1 MTTQTTTDIQAFI
14 NRHPF
19 SKYQW
24 MILVLCFVTVALD
37 GFDTA
42 IIGFIAS
49 DLVQEWGVQK
59 SDLGPVMSAAL
70 VGLAVGALTAGPM
83 ADRIGRKKVL
93 VLSILV
99 FGGFSLI
106 TAFATS
112 LTQLTVLRF
121 LTGLGLGAA
130 MPNAAT
136 LMSEYAPERR
146 RALMVNLMFVGFP
159 IGSSM
164 GGFIS
169 AWMIPHYGWQSVLV
183 LGGVMPLALAVAL
196 IFLLPESA
204 RYLAVK
210 NRSQQQISNILRRIA
225 ALPENT
231 RFVLQE
237 AGQVKEQSALGVIFS
252 PRYLVGTIMLCLTYF
267 MGLLIFY
274 LLTSWLPLLIRET
287 GATLSQASV
296 ITALFPLG
304 GGIGVLV
311 LGALMDK
318 INPNKVVSVGYLLT
332 GIFVCLVGFST
343 SNLVLMGVMVFIAGT
358 IMNGAQSS
366 MPALAAGFYPTQGRA
381 TGVAWMLG
389 LGRFGGILGAFSGAF
404 LMQAELSFKTIF
416 ALLAIPAVLSAI
428 ALMVKYAAGKN
439 QQNQSDNAATTQ
451 RQRCLNRRKRSNNVF
466 LQTAHKYQQ
475 SLLINQLRINT
486 NAKTPGA
493 L

>member
-1 MTTQTTTDIQAFI
+1 MTKTTTDIQAFI
-14 NRHPF
+14 NDHRF

-24 MILVLCFVTVALD
+24 MILALCFVTVAMD

-49 DLVQEWGVQK
+49 DLVQEWGVKK

-99 FGGFSLI
+99 FGGFSLV
-106 TAFATS
+106 TAFATN
-112 LTQLTVLRF
+112 LTQLTLLRF

-146 RALMVNLMFVGFP
+146 RALLVNLMFVGFP
-159 IGSSM
+159 IGSSL
-164 GGFIS
+164 GGFVS
-169 AWMIPHYGWQSVLV
+169 AWLIPHYGWQSVLI
-183 LGGVMPLALAVAL
+183 LGGVMPLALAVLL
-196 IFLLPESA
+196 IFMLPESA
-204 RYLAVK
+204 RYMVVK
-210 NRSQQQISNILRRIA
+210 NQPQHKIAAILKRIA
-225 ALPENT
+225 PVAENAH
-231 RFVLQE
+231 FVLQE
-237 AGQVKEQSALGVIFS
+237 AGQVKEKSALGVIFS
-252 PRYLVGTIMLCLTYF
+252 PRYAVGTVMLCLTYF

-287 GATLSQASV
+287 GASLSQASV

-304 GGIGVLV
+304 GGIGVLI
-311 LGALMDK
+311 LGVLMDK
-318 INPNKVVSVGYLLT
+318 LNPNKVVAVGYVLT
-332 GIFVCLVGFST
+332 GVFVCLVGFST
-343 SNLVLMGVMVFIAGT
+343 HSLVLMGVMVFIAGT

-404 LMQAELSFKTIF
+404 LMQAEFSFQTIF
-416 ALLAIPAVLSAI
+416 TLLAIPALLSAL
-428 ALMVKYAAGKN
+428 ALLVKHIV
-439 QQNQSDNAATTQ
+439 SQ
-451 RQRCLNRRKRSNNVF
+451 RQALKNDGAAPSLDNNT
-466 LQTAHKYQQ
+466 QKA
-475 SLLINQLRINT
+475 
-486 NAKTPGA
+486 
-493 L
+493 

>member
-24 MILVLCFVTVALD
+24 MILVLCFVTVAMD

-70 VGLAVGALTAGPM
+70 VGLAFGALTAGPM

-112 LTQLTVLRF
+112 LTQLTILRF

-146 RALMVNLMFVGFP
+146 RALLVNLMFVGFP

-183 LGGVMPLALAVAL
+183 LGGVMPLVLAVAL

-204 RYLAVK
+204 RYLAAK
-210 NRSQQQISNILRRIA
+210 NKSQREIASVLRRIA
-225 ALPENT
+225 PLPDNT
-231 RFVLQE
+231 QFVLQE
-237 AGQVKEQSALGVIFS
+237 TGQIKDKSALGVIFS

-287 GATLSQASV
+287 GASLSQASV

-318 INPNKVVSVGYLLT
+318 INPNKVVAVGYLLT
-332 GIFVCLVGFST
+332 GVFVCLVGFAT
-343 SNLVLMGVMVFIAGT
+343 DNLVLMGVMVFIAGT

-428 ALMVKYAAGKN
+428 ALMVKYAASK
-439 QQNQSDNAATTQ
+439 
-451 RQRCLNRRKRSNNVF
+451 RQFNHADKAPAPLPEPVQKV
-466 LQTAHKYQQ
+466 
-475 SLLINQLRINT
+475 
-486 NAKTPGA
+486 
-493 L
+493 

>member
-24 MILVLCFVTVALD
+24 MILVLCFITVALD

-146 RALMVNLMFVGFP
+146 RALLVNLMFVGFP
-159 IGSSM
+159 IGSSL

-196 IFLLPESA
+196 IFMLPESA

-210 NRSQQQISNILRRIA
+210 NRSQQQIANILRRIA

-237 AGQVKEQSALGVIFS
+237 AG
-252 PRYLVGTIMLCLTYF
+252 
-267 MGLLIFY
+267 
-274 LLTSWLPLLIRET
+274 
-287 GATLSQASV
+287 
-296 ITALFPLG
+296 
-304 GGIGVLV
+304 
-311 LGALMDK
+311 
-318 INPNKVVSVGYLLT
+318 
-332 GIFVCLVGFST
+332 
-343 SNLVLMGVMVFIAGT
+343 
-358 IMNGAQSS
+358 
-366 MPALAAGFYPTQGRA
+366 
-381 TGVAWMLG
+381 
-389 LGRFGGILGAFSGAF
+389 
-404 LMQAELSFKTIF
+404 
-416 ALLAIPAVLSAI
+416 
-428 ALMVKYAAGKN
+428 
-439 QQNQSDNAATTQ
+439 
-451 RQRCLNRRKRSNNVF
+451 
-466 LQTAHKYQQ
+466 
-475 SLLINQLRINT
+475 
-486 NAKTPGA
+486 
-493 L
+493 

>member
-24 MILVLCFVTVALD
+24 MILVLCFVTVAMD

-146 RALMVNLMFVGFP
+146 RALLVNLMFVGFP
-159 IGSSM
+159 IGSSL

-169 AWMIPHYGWQSVLV
+169 AWLIPHYGWQSVLI
-183 LGGVMPLALAVAL
+183 LGGVMPLALAVML

-210 NRSQQQISNILRRIA
+210 NKSPQQIARILRRIA
-225 ALPENT
+225 PLPENT
-231 RFVLQE
+231 QFVLQE

-318 INPNKVVSVGYLLT
+318 MNPNKVVAVGYLLT
-332 GIFVCLVGFST
+332 GVFVCLVGFST
-343 SNLVLMGVMVFIAGT
+343 HSLVLMGVMVFIAGT

-416 ALLAIPAVLSAI
+416 ALLAIPAMLSAI
-428 ALMVKYAAGKN
+428 ALMVKYAASKR
-439 QQNQSDNAATTQ
+439 QPKAADNV
-451 RQRCLNRRKRSNNVF
+451 RSPLPESAQKV
-466 LQTAHKYQQ
+466 
-475 SLLINQLRINT
+475 
-486 NAKTPGA
+486 
-493 L
+493 

>member
-24 MILVLCFVTVALD
+24 MILVLCFVTVAMD

-70 VGLAVGALTAGPM
+70 VGLAFGALTAGPM

-112 LTQLTVLRF
+112 LTQLTILRF

-146 RALMVNLMFVGFP
+146 RALLVNLMFVGFP

-183 LGGVMPLALAVAL
+183 LGGVMPLVLAVAL

-204 RYLAVK
+204 RYLAAK
-210 NRSQQQISNILRRIA
+210 NKSQREIASVLRRIA
-225 ALPENT
+225 PLPDNT
-231 RFVLQE
+231 QFVLQE
-237 AGQVKEQSALGVIFS
+237 TGQIKDKSALGVIFS

-287 GATLSQASV
+287 GASLSQASV

-318 INPNKVVSVGYLLT
+318 INPNKVVAVGYLLT
-332 GIFVCLVGFST
+332 GVFVCLVGFAT
-343 SNLVLMGVMVFIAGT
+343 DNLVLMGVMVFIAGT

-428 ALMVKYAAGKN
+428 ALMVKYAASK
-439 QQNQSDNAATTQ
+439 
-451 RQRCLNRRKRSNNVF
+451 RLLNHADK
-466 LQTAHKYQQ
+466 APA
-475 SLLINQLRINT
+475 SLPESVQ
-486 NAKTPGA
+486 KV
-493 L
+493 

>member
-24 MILVLCFVTVALD
+24 MILVLCFVTVAMD

-70 VGLAVGALTAGPM
+70 VGLAFGALTAGPM

-112 LTQLTVLRF
+112 LTQLTILRF

-146 RALMVNLMFVGFP
+146 RALLVNLMFFGFP

-183 LGGVMPLALAVAL
+183 LGGVMPLVLAVAL

-204 RYLAVK
+204 RYLAAK
-210 NRSQQQISNILRRIA
+210 NKSQREIASVLRRIA
-225 ALPENT
+225 PLPDNT
-231 RFVLQE
+231 QFVLQE
-237 AGQVKEQSALGVIFS
+237 TGQIKDKSALGVIFS

-287 GATLSQASV
+287 GASLSQASV

-318 INPNKVVSVGYLLT
+318 INPNKVVAVGYLLT
-332 GIFVCLVGFST
+332 GVFVCLIGFAT
-343 SNLVLMGVMVFIAGT
+343 DNLVLMGVMVFIAGT

-428 ALMVKYAAGKN
+428 ALMVKYAASK
-439 QQNQSDNAATTQ
+439 
-451 RQRCLNRRKRSNNVF
+451 RQLNHADK
-466 LQTAHKYQQ
+466 APA
-475 SLLINQLRINT
+475 SLPESVQ
-486 NAKTPGA
+486 KV
-493 L
+493 

>member
-24 MILVLCFVTVALD
+24 MILVLCFVTVAMD

-70 VGLAVGALTAGPM
+70 VGLAFGALTAGPM

-112 LTQLTVLRF
+112 LTQLTILRF

-146 RALMVNLMFVGFP
+146 RALLVNLMFVGFP

-183 LGGVMPLALAVAL
+183 LGGVMPLVLAVAL

-204 RYLAVK
+204 RYLAAK
-210 NRSQQQISNILRRIA
+210 NKSQREIASVLRRIA
-225 ALPENT
+225 PLPDNT
-231 RFVLQE
+231 QFVLQE
-237 AGQVKEQSALGVIFS
+237 TGQIKDKSALGVIFS

-287 GATLSQASV
+287 GASLSQASV

-318 INPNKVVSVGYLLT
+318 INPNKVVAVGYLLT
-332 GIFVCLVGFST
+332 GVFVCLVGFAT
-343 SNLVLMGVMVFIAGT
+343 DNLVLMGVMVFIAGT

-404 LMQAELSFKTIF
+404 LMQADLSFKTIF

-428 ALMVKYAAGKN
+428 ALMVKYAASK
-439 QQNQSDNAATTQ
+439 
-451 RQRCLNRRKRSNNVF
+451 RQLNHADK
-466 LQTAHKYQQ
+466 APA
-475 SLLINQLRINT
+475 SLPESVQ
-486 NAKTPGA
+486 KV
-493 L
+493 

>member
-24 MILVLCFVTVALD
+24 MILVLCFVTVAMD

-70 VGLAVGALTAGPM
+70 VGLAFGALTAGPM

-112 LTQLTVLRF
+112 LTQLTILRF

-146 RALMVNLMFVGFP
+146 RALLVNLMFVGFP

-183 LGGVMPLALAVAL
+183 LGGVMPLVLAVAL

-204 RYLAVK
+204 RYLAAK
-210 NRSQQQISNILRRIA
+210 NKSQREIASVLRRIA
-225 ALPENT
+225 PLPDNT
-231 RFVLQE
+231 QFVLQE
-237 AGQVKEQSALGVIFS
+237 TGQIKDKSALGVIFS

-287 GATLSQASV
+287 GASLSQASV

-318 INPNKVVSVGYLLT
+318 INPNKVVAVGYLLT
-332 GIFVCLVGFST
+332 GVFVCLVGFAT
-343 SNLVLMGVMVFIAGT
+343 DNLVLVGVMVFIAGT

-428 ALMVKYAAGKN
+428 ALMVKYAASK
-439 QQNQSDNAATTQ
+439 
-451 RQRCLNRRKRSNNVF
+451 RQLNHADK
-466 LQTAHKYQQ
+466 APA
-475 SLLINQLRINT
+475 SLPESVQ
-486 NAKTPGA
+486 KV
-493 L
+493 

>member
-1 MTTQTTTDIQAFI
+1 MTHKTADIQAFI
-14 NRHPF
+14 NDRPF
-19 SKYQW
+19 TRYQW
-24 MILVLCFVTVALD
+24 MILALCFITVAMD

-70 VGLAVGALTAGPM
+70 VGLAVGALVAGPL
-83 ADRIGRKKVL
+83 ADRVGRKKVL
-93 VLSILV
+93 ILSIVV
-99 FGGFSLI
+99 FGGFSLL
-106 TAFATS
+106 TAAATS
-112 LTQLTVLRF
+112 LNQLALLRF

-159 IGSSM
+159 MGSSL

-169 AWMIPHYGWQSVLV
+169 AWAIPHYGWQSVLI
-183 LGGVMPLALAVAL
+183 LGGVMPLLLAIVL
-196 IFLLPESA
+196 IFLLPESV
-204 RYLAVK
+204 RYMVAK
-210 NRSQQQISNILRRIA
+210 NRPQQQIAQILRRIA
-225 ALPENT
+225 PVEPGT
-231 RFVLQE
+231 RFVLHE
-237 AGQVKEQSALGVIFS
+237 AGAAEHKSAIGVIFS
-252 PRYLVGTIMLCLTYF
+252 PRYALGTVMLCFTYF

-287 GATLSQASV
+287 GATLSQASI

-318 INPNKVVSVGYLLT
+318 FNANKVVAAGWLLT

-343 SNLVLMGVMVFIAGT
+343 HSLLLMGVMVFIAGS

-389 LGRFGGILGAFSGAF
+389 IGRFGGILGAFSGVF
-404 LMQAELSFKTIF
+404 LMQAELAFQTIF
-416 ALLAIPAVLSAI
+416 TLLAIPALLSA
-428 ALMVKYAAGKN
+428 
-439 QQNQSDNAATTQ
+439 
-451 RQRCLNRRKRSNNVF
+451 
-466 LQTAHKYQQ
+466 
-475 SLLINQLRINT
+475 
-486 NAKTPGA
+486 GA
-493 L
+493 LLVKSAAARRQQLAASTAGSVQKA

>member
-1 MTTQTTTDIQAFI
+1 MTKTTTDIQAFI
-14 NRHPF
+14 NNHPF
-19 SKYQW
+19 SKFQW
-24 MILVLCFVTVALD
+24 MILALCFVTVAMD

-99 FGGFSLI
+99 FGGFSLV
-106 TAFATS
+106 TAFATN
-112 LTQLTVLRF
+112 LTQLTLLRF

-146 RALMVNLMFVGFP
+146 RALLVNLMFVGFP

-169 AWMIPHYGWQSVLV
+169 AWLIPHYGWQSVLI
-183 LGGVMPLALAVAL
+183 LGGVMPLALALLL

-204 RYLAVK
+204 RYMVVK
-210 NRSQQQISNILRRIA
+210 NQPQHKIA
-225 ALPENT
+225 AILKHIAPVADNAS
-231 RFVLQE
+231 FVLQE
-237 AGQVKEQSALGVIFS
+237 AGQVKEKSALGVIFS
-252 PRYLVGTIMLCLTYF
+252 PRYAVGTVMLCLTYF

-287 GATLSQASV
+287 GASLSQASV

-304 GGIGVLV
+304 GGIGVLI
-311 LGALMDK
+311 LGVLMDK
-318 INPNKVVSVGYLLT
+318 LNPNKVVAVGYVLT

-343 SNLVLMGVMVFIAGT
+343 NSLVLMGVMVFIAGT

-404 LMQAELSFKTIF
+404 LMQAELSFQTIF
-416 ALLAIPAVLSAI
+416 TLLAIPALVSAL
-428 ALMVKYAAGKN
+428 ALLVKHIV
-439 QQNQSDNAATTQ
+439 SQ
-451 RQRCLNRRKRSNNVF
+451 RQTLKNEAETPALNR
-466 LQTAHKYQQ
+466 
-475 SLLINQLRINT
+475 NT
-486 NAKTPGA
+486 QKA
-493 L
+493 

>member
-1 MTTQTTTDIQAFI
+1 MTKTTTDIQAFI
-14 NRHPF
+14 NDHPF
-19 SKYQW
+19 TKYQW
-24 MILVLCFVTVALD
+24 MILALCFITVAMD

-59 SDLGPVMSAAL
+59 SALGPVMSAAL

-93 VLSILV
+93 ILSIVV
-99 FGGFSLI
+99 FGAFSLL
-106 TAFATS
+106 TAAATS
-112 LTQLTVLRF
+112 LNQLTLLRF

-146 RALMVNLMFVGFP
+146 RALLVNLMFVGFP
-159 IGSSM
+159 IGSSL

-169 AWMIPHYGWQSVLV
+169 AWLIPHYGWQSVLI
-183 LGGVMPLALAVAL
+183 LGGVMPLIMSVAL
-196 IFLLPESA
+196 LFFLPESV
-204 RYLAVK
+204 RYLVAK
-210 NRSQQQISNILRRIA
+210 NKSQQQVATILRRIA
-225 ALPENT
+225 PLPADT
-231 RFVLQE
+231 RFVLHE
-237 AGQVKEQSALGVIFS
+237 VGEVEQKSALGVIFS
-252 PRYLVGTIMLCLTYF
+252 PRYIVGTVMLCMTYF

-287 GATLSQASV
+287 GASMSQASV
-296 ITALFPLG
+296 VTALFPLG

-318 INPNKVVSVGYLLT
+318 FNPNKVVAVGWLLT
-332 GIFVCLVGFST
+332 GVFVFLVGFST
-343 SNLVLMGVMVFIAGT
+343 SSLVLMGVMVFIAGS

-389 LGRFGGILGAFSGAF
+389 IGRFGGILGAFSGAF
-404 LMQAELSFKTIF
+404 LMQAQLSFETIF
-416 ALLAIPAVLSAI
+416 GLLAIPALLSAG
-428 ALMVKYAAGKN
+428 ALMVKYFATRQTSSANSPSGDIAK
-439 QQNQSDNAATTQ
+439 TTQ
-451 RQRCLNRRKRSNNVF
+451 K
-466 LQTAHKYQQ
+466 A
-475 SLLINQLRINT
+475 
-486 NAKTPGA
+486 
-493 L
+493 

>member
-1 MTTQTTTDIQAFI
+1 MTNRTTDIQAFI
-14 NRHPF
+14 NEHPL

-24 MILVLCFVTVALD
+24 MILVLCFVTVAMD

-49 DLVQEWGVQK
+49 DLVSEWGVEK
-59 SDLGPVMSAAL
+59 SALGPVMSAAL

-93 VLSILV
+93 IMSIIV
-99 FGGFSLI
+99 FGGFSLL
-106 TAFATS
+106 TAFASS
-112 LTQLTVLRF
+112 LNQLTALRF

-146 RALMVNLMFVGFP
+146 RALLVNLMFVGFP

-169 AWMIPHYGWQSVLV
+169 AWLIPHYGWQSVLI
-183 LGGVMPLALAVAL
+183 LGGVMPLALAVIL
-196 IFLLPESA
+196 VFLLPESA
-204 RYLAVK
+204 RYLVVK
-210 NRSQQQISNILRRIA
+210 NRSQQQIGAILRRIA
-225 ALPENT
+225 PVPDAT
-231 RFVLQE
+231 HFVLHE
-237 AGQVKEQSALGVIFS
+237 TGQVKEKSALGVIFS
-252 PRYLVGTIMLCLTYF
+252 PRYALGTVMLCLTYF

-287 GATLSQASV
+287 GATLSQASI

-318 INPNKVVSVGYLLT
+318 FNPNKVVAVGWLLT
-332 GIFVCLVGFST
+332 GVFVCLVGFST
-343 SNLVLMGVMVFIAGT
+343 SSLVLMGVMVFIAGT

-404 LMQAELSFKTIF
+404 LMQAQLAFETIF
-416 ALLAIPAVLSAI
+416 TFLAIPALVSAF
-428 ALMVKYAAGKN
+428 ALMVKYWVGNRQLSTSPGTAKEPG
-439 QQNQSDNAATTQ
+439 NATQ
-451 RQRCLNRRKRSNNVF
+451 K
-466 LQTAHKYQQ
+466 A
-475 SLLINQLRINT
+475 
-486 NAKTPGA
+486 
-493 L
+493 

>member
-1 MTTQTTTDIQAFI
+1 MTKTTTDIQAFI
-14 NRHPF
+14 NDHPF
-19 SKYQW
+19 SKFQW
-24 MILVLCFVTVALD
+24 MILALCFVTVAMD

-99 FGGFSLI
+99 FGGFSLL
-106 TAFATS
+106 TAFASS
-112 LTQLTVLRF
+112 LTQLTLLRF

-136 LMSEYAPERR
+136 LMSEYAPARR
-146 RALMVNLMFVGFP
+146 RALLVNLMFVGFP

-164 GGFIS
+164 GGFVS
-169 AWMIPHYGWQSVLV
+169 AWLIPHYGWQSVLI
-183 LGGVMPLALAVAL
+183 LGGVMPLALAVLL
-196 IFLLPESA
+196 IFLLPESV
-204 RYLAVK
+204 RYMVVK
-210 NRSQQQISNILRRIA
+210 NHPQRKIA
-225 ALPENT
+225 ALLKRIAPVAENA

-237 AGQVKEQSALGVIFS
+237 AGQVKEKSALGVIFS
-252 PRYLVGTIMLCLTYF
+252 PRYAVGTVMLCLTYF

-287 GATLSQASV
+287 GASLSQASV

-304 GGIGVLV
+304 GGIGVLI
-311 LGALMDK
+311 LGVLMDK
-318 INPNKVVSVGYLLT
+318 LNPNKVVAVGYVLT
-332 GIFVCLVGFST
+332 GVFVCLVGFST
-343 SNLVLMGVMVFIAGT
+343 NSLVLMGIMVFIAGT

-404 LMQAELSFKTIF
+404 LMQAELAFQTIF
-416 ALLAIPAVLSAI
+416 TLLAIPALLSAL
-428 ALMVKYAAGKN
+428 ALLIKHVVSQRQALK
-439 QQNQSDNAATTQ
+439 SEAATAALNSATQ
-451 RQRCLNRRKRSNNVF
+451 K
-466 LQTAHKYQQ
+466 A
-475 SLLINQLRINT
+475 
-486 NAKTPGA
+486 
-493 L
+493 

>member
-1 MTTQTTTDIQAFI
+1 MTNKTTDIQAFI
-14 NRHPF
+14 NEHPF

-24 MILVLCFVTVALD
+24 MILVLCFVTVAMD

-49 DLVQEWGVQK
+49 DLVQEWGVEK
-59 SDLGPVMSAAL
+59 SALGPVMSAAL

-93 VLSILV
+93 IMSILV
-99 FGGFSLI
+99 FGGFSLL
-106 TAFATS
+106 TAFAGT
-112 LTQLTVLRF
+112 LNQLTALRF

-146 RALMVNLMFVGFP
+146 RALLVNLMFVGFP

-164 GGFIS
+164 GGFVS
-169 AWMIPHYGWQSVLV
+169 AWLIPHYGWQSVLI
-183 LGGVMPLALAVAL
+183 LGGVMPLALAVVL
-196 IFLLPESA
+196 IVLLPESA
-204 RYLAVK
+204 RYLVVK
-210 NRSQQQISNILRRIA
+210 NKSQQQIGTILRRIA
-225 ALPENT
+225 PLPEAT
-231 RFVLQE
+231 HFVLRE
-237 AGQVKEQSALGVIFS
+237 TGQIKEKSALGVIFS
-252 PRYLVGTIMLCLTYF
+252 PRYALGTVMLCLTYF

-287 GATLSQASV
+287 GATLSQASI

-318 INPNKVVSVGYLLT
+318 FNPNKVVAVGWLLT
-332 GIFVCLVGFST
+332 GVFVCLVGFST
-343 SNLVLMGVMVFIAGT
+343 SSLVLMGVMVFIAGT

-404 LMQAELSFKTIF
+404 LMQAQLAFETIF
-416 ALLAIPAVLSAI
+416 TFLAIPALVSAF
-428 ALMVKYAAGKN
+428 ALMVKYWAGKR
-439 QQNQSDNAATTQ
+439 QLSGTSTPTESPTHAAQ
-451 RQRCLNRRKRSNNVF
+451 K
-466 LQTAHKYQQ
+466 A
-475 SLLINQLRINT
+475 
-486 NAKTPGA
+486 
-493 L
+493 

>member
-1 MTTQTTTDIQAFI
+1 MTNKTTDIQAFI
-14 NRHPF
+14 NEHPF

-24 MILVLCFVTVALD
+24 MILVLCFVTVAMD

-49 DLVQEWGVQK
+49 DLVQEWGVEK
-59 SDLGPVMSAAL
+59 SALGPVMSAAL

-93 VLSILV
+93 IMSILV
-99 FGGFSLI
+99 FGGFSLL
-106 TAFATS
+106 TAFAST
-112 LTQLTVLRF
+112 LNQLTALRF

-146 RALMVNLMFVGFP
+146 RALLVNLMFVGFP

-164 GGFIS
+164 GGFVS
-169 AWMIPHYGWQSVLV
+169 AWLIPHYGWQSVLI
-183 LGGVMPLALAVAL
+183 LGGVMPLVLAVVL
-196 IFLLPESA
+196 IVLLPESA
-204 RYLAVK
+204 RYLVVK
-210 NRSQQQISNILRRIA
+210 NKSQQQIGTILRRIA
-225 ALPENT
+225 PLPEAT
-231 RFVLQE
+231 HFVLRE
-237 AGQVKEQSALGVIFS
+237 TGQIKEKSALGVIFS
-252 PRYLVGTIMLCLTYF
+252 PRYALGTVMLCLTYF

-287 GATLSQASV
+287 GATLSQASI

-318 INPNKVVSVGYLLT
+318 FNPNKVVAVGWLLT
-332 GIFVCLVGFST
+332 GVFVCLVGFST
-343 SNLVLMGVMVFIAGT
+343 SSLVLMGVMVFIAGT

-404 LMQAELSFKTIF
+404 LMQAQLAFETIF
-416 ALLAIPAVLSAI
+416 TFLAIPALVSAF
-428 ALMVKYAAGKN
+428 ALMMKYWAGKR
-439 QQNQSDNAATTQ
+439 QLSGASTPTESPTHAAQ
-451 RQRCLNRRKRSNNVF
+451 K
-466 LQTAHKYQQ
+466 A
-475 SLLINQLRINT
+475 
-486 NAKTPGA
+486 
-493 L
+493 

>member
-1 MTTQTTTDIQAFI
+1 MTKTTTDIQAFI
-14 NRHPF
+14 NDHPF

-24 MILVLCFVTVALD
+24 MILALCFVTVAMD

-59 SDLGPVMSAAL
+59 ADLGPVMSAAL

-99 FGGFSLI
+99 FGGFSLV
-106 TAFATS
+106 TAFATN
-112 LTQLTVLRF
+112 LTQLTLLRF

-146 RALMVNLMFVGFP
+146 RALLVNLMFVGFP

-169 AWMIPHYGWQSVLV
+169 AWLIPHYGWQSVLI
-183 LGGVMPLALAVAL
+183 LGGVMPLALAVLL

-204 RYLAVK
+204 RYMVVK
-210 NRSQQQISNILRRIA
+210 NQPQHKIATILKRIA
-225 ALPENT
+225 PVADNAN
-231 RFVLQE
+231 FVLQE
-237 AGQVKEQSALGVIFS
+237 AGQVKEKSALGVIFS
-252 PRYLVGTIMLCLTYF
+252 PRYAVGTVMLCLTYF

-287 GATLSQASV
+287 GASLSQASI

-304 GGIGVLV
+304 GGIGVLI

-318 INPNKVVSVGYLLT
+318 LNPNKVVAVGYVLT
-332 GIFVCLVGFST
+332 GVFVCLVGFST
-343 SNLVLMGVMVFIAGT
+343 NSLVLMGVMVFIAGT

-404 LMQAELSFKTIF
+404 LMQAELSFQTIF
-416 ALLAIPAVLSAI
+416 TLLAVPALVSALALL
-428 ALMVKYAAGKN
+428 VKHLV
-439 QQNQSDNAATTQ
+439 SQ
-451 RQRCLNRRKRSNNVF
+451 RQTLKREAETPALNNNT
-466 LQTAHKYQQ
+466 QKA
-475 SLLINQLRINT
+475 
-486 NAKTPGA
+486 
-493 L
+493 

>member
-1 MTTQTTTDIQAFI
+1 MTNRTTDIQAFI
-14 NRHPF
+14 NQHPF
-19 SKYQW
+19 SRYQW
-24 MILVLCFVTVALD
+24 MILLLCFVTVAMD

-49 DLVQEWGVQK
+49 DLVQEWGVEK
-59 SDLGPVMSAAL
+59 SALGPVMSAAL

-93 VLSILV
+93 IMSILV
-99 FGGFSLI
+99 FGGFSLL
-106 TAFATS
+106 TAFAST
-112 LTQLTVLRF
+112 LNQLTALRF

-146 RALMVNLMFVGFP
+146 RALLVNLMFVGFP

-169 AWMIPHYGWQSVLV
+169 AWLIPHYGWQSVLL
-183 LGGVMPLALAVAL
+183 LGGIMPLILAVVL

-204 RYLAVK
+204 RYLVVK
-210 NRSQQQISNILRRIA
+210 NKSQRQIGTILRRIA
-225 ALPENT
+225 PVPEQT
-231 RFVLQE
+231 YFVLRE
-237 AGQVKEQSALGVIFS
+237 AGLVKEKSALGVIFS
-252 PRYLVGTIMLCLTYF
+252 PRYAVGTVMLCLTYF

-287 GATLSQASV
+287 GATLSQASI

-304 GGIGVLV
+304 GGIGVLL

-318 INPNKVVSVGYLLT
+318 LNPNKVVAVGWLLT

-404 LMQAELSFKTIF
+404 LMQAQLSFETIF
-416 ALLAIPAVLSAI
+416 TFLAIPALVSAL
-428 ALMVKYAAGKN
+428 ALMVKYWVGKR
-439 QQNQSDNAATTQ
+439 QLPLTQSATEDLSSATQ
-451 RQRCLNRRKRSNNVF
+451 K
-466 LQTAHKYQQ
+466 A
-475 SLLINQLRINT
+475 
-486 NAKTPGA
+486 
-493 L
+493 